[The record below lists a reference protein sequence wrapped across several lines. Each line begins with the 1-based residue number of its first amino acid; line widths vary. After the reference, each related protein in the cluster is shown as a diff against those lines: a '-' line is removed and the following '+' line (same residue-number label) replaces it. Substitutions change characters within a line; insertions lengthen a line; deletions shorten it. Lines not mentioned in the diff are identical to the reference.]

1 MIIELIEK
9 AEDVGWGTIA
19 VVIAIAILFVPAAI
33 ESWNKFLD
41 ALGLVKKKNLFRKQR
56 EKEIAAVY
64 EHIEELQ
71 SGVMSKQEEYHQQSI
86 TIRDNLARR
95 QDDLYEKQIELKQD
109 VKNITQMLEEYIQK
123 DNKRTI
129 ASLRTT
135 LWRLHKEFV
144 AQGYVTPDGLKTFS
158 ELGKVYETAGGNDV
172 YHEKLQ
178 PEVLALDI
186 KYPDGSIYKIKEV

>member
-1 MIIELIEK
+1 MLELIEK
-9 AEDVGWGTIA
+9 AGEIGWGM
-19 VVIAIAILFVPAAI
+19 VVLVIVIAILFVPMAV

-71 SGVMSKQEEYHQQSI
+71 SGVVSKQEEYHQQSI

-95 QDDLYEKQIELKQD
+95 QDDLYEKQTELKQD
-109 VKNITQMLEEYIQK
+109 LKNITQMLEEYIKK
-123 DNKRTI
+123 DNERTI

-135 LWRLHKEFV
+135 LWRLHKEFI
-144 AQGYVTPDGLKTFS
+144 AQRYVTPDGLTTFR
-158 ELGKVYETAGGNDV
+158 ELGKVYEAAGGDDI

-186 KYPDGSIYKIKEV
+186 KYPAGSIYKIKEV

>member
-9 AEDVGWGTIA
+9 AEDIGWGTIA

>member
-1 MIIELIEK
+1 MLGLIEK
-9 AEDVGWGTIA
+9 AEEIGWGMI
-19 VVIAIAILFVPAAI
+19 VLVIAIAILFVPVAV

-71 SGVMSKQEEYHQQSI
+71 SGVVSKQEEYHQQSI

-144 AQGYVTPDGLKTFS
+144 SQGYVTPDGLKTFS
-158 ELGKVYETAGGNDV
+158 ELGKVYEAAGGNDV

-186 KYPDGSIYKIKEV
+186 TYPDGSIYKIKEV

>member
-144 AQGYVTPDGLKTFS
+144 SQGYVTPDGLKTFS
-158 ELGKVYETAGGNDV
+158 ELGKVYEAAGGNDV

>member
-1 MIIELIEK
+1 MLIELIEK
-9 AEDVGWGTIA
+9 AENVGWGTIA
-19 VVIAIAILFVPAAI
+19 VVIAGVFMFIPTIA
-33 ESWNKFLD
+33 ESWNKVLD

-64 EHIEELQ
+64 SHIEELQ
-71 SGVMSKQEEYHQQSI
+71 SGVVSKQEEYHQQSI

-109 VKNITQMLEEYIQK
+109 VKNITRMLEEYIQK
-123 DNKRTI
+123 DNERTI

-135 LWRLHKEFV
+135 LWRLHKEFTS
-144 AQGYVTPDGLKTFS
+144 QRYVTPDGLKTFR
-158 ELGKVYETAGGNDV
+158 ELGNVYEAAGGDDI

>member
-144 AQGYVTPDGLKTFS
+144 SQGYVTPDGLKTFS

>member
-158 ELGKVYETAGGNDV
+158 ELGKVYEAAGGNDV

>member
-1 MIIELIEK
+1 MLIELIEK
-9 AEDVGWGTIA
+9 AENVGWGTIA
-19 VVIAIAILFVPAAI
+19 VVIAGVFMFIPTIVEI
-33 ESWNKFLD
+33 WNKVLD

-64 EHIEELQ
+64 SHIEELQ
-71 SGVMSKQEEYHQQSI
+71 SGAVSKQEEYHQQSI

-109 VKNITQMLEEYIQK
+109 VKNITRMLEEYIQK
-123 DNKRTI
+123 DNERTI

-135 LWRLHKEFV
+135 LWRLHKEFTS
-144 AQGYVTPDGLKTFS
+144 QRYVTPDGLKTFRD
-158 ELGKVYETAGGNDV
+158 LGNVYEAAGGDDI

>member
-71 SGVMSKQEEYHQQSI
+71 GGVVSKQEEYHQQSI

>member
-1 MIIELIEK
+1 MLELIEK
-9 AEDVGWGTIA
+9 AEEIGWGMI
-19 VVIAIAILFVPAAI
+19 VLVIAITILLVPVAV

-64 EHIEELQ
+64 EHIEKLQ
-71 SGVMSKQEEYHQQSI
+71 SGVVSKQEEYHQQSI

-95 QDDLYEKQIELKQD
+95 QDDLYEQQIELKQD
-109 VKNITQMLEEYIQK
+109 VKNITQMLEEYIRK

-144 AQGYVTPDGLKTFS
+144 TQEYVTPDGLKTFS
-158 ELGKVYETAGGNDV
+158 ELGKVYEAAGGDDI

-186 KYPDGSIYKIKEV
+186 KYPDGSIYKIKEK

>member
-1 MIIELIEK
+1 MLIELIEK
-9 AEDVGWGTIA
+9 AENVGWGTIA
-19 VVIAIAILFVPAAI
+19 VVIAGVFMFIPTIV
-33 ESWNKFLD
+33 EGWNKVLD

-64 EHIEELQ
+64 SHIEELQ
-71 SGVMSKQEEYHQQSI
+71 SGVVSKQEEYHQQSI

-109 VKNITQMLEEYIQK
+109 VKNITRMLEEYIQK
-123 DNKRTI
+123 DNERTI

-135 LWRLHKEFV
+135 LWRLHKEFTS
-144 AQGYVTPDGLKTFS
+144 QRYVTPDGLKTFR
-158 ELGKVYETAGGNDV
+158 ELGNVYEAAGGDDL

>member
-1 MIIELIEK
+1 MLIELIEK
-9 AEDVGWGTIA
+9 AENVGWGTIA
-19 VVIAIAILFVPAAI
+19 VVIAGVFMFIPTIV
-33 ESWNKFLD
+33 ESWNKVLD

-64 EHIEELQ
+64 SHIEELQ
-71 SGVMSKQEEYHQQSI
+71 SGVVSKQEEYHQHSI

-95 QDDLYEKQIELKQD
+95 QDDLYEKQIDLKQD
-109 VKNITQMLEEYIQK
+109 VKNITRMLEEYIQK
-123 DNKRTI
+123 DNERTI

-135 LWRLHKEFV
+135 LWRLHKEFTS
-144 AQGYVTPDGLKTFS
+144 QRYVTPDGLKTFR
-158 ELGKVYETAGGNDV
+158 ELGNVYEAAGGDDI

>member
-1 MIIELIEK
+1 MLELIEK
-9 AEDVGWGTIA
+9 AEEIGWGMI
-19 VVIAIAILFVPAAI
+19 VLVIAITILLVPVAV

-71 SGVMSKQEEYHQQSI
+71 SGVVSKQEEYHQQSI

-95 QDDLYEKQIELKQD
+95 QDDLYEQQIELKQD
-109 VKNITQMLEEYIQK
+109 VKNITQMLEEYIRK

-144 AQGYVTPDGLKTFS
+144 AQEYVTPDGLKTFS
-158 ELGKVYETAGGNDV
+158 ELGKVYEAAGGDDI

-186 KYPDGSIYKIKEV
+186 KYPAGSVYKIKEV

>member
-1 MIIELIEK
+1 MIVL
-9 AEDVGWGTIA
+9 
-19 VVIAIAILFVPAAI
+19 VIAIAILFVPVAV

-158 ELGKVYETAGGNDV
+158 ELGKVYEAAGGNDV

-186 KYPDGSIYKIKEV
+186 TYPDGSIYKIKEV

>member
-71 SGVMSKQEEYHQQSI
+71 GGVVSKQEEYHQQSI

-135 LWRLHKEFV
+135 LWRLHKEFA

>member
-95 QDDLYEKQIELKQD
+95 QDDLYEKQIELNQD

>member
-1 MIIELIEK
+1 
-9 AEDVGWGTIA
+9 
-19 VVIAIAILFVPAAI
+19 
-33 ESWNKFLD
+33 
-41 ALGLVKKKNLFRKQR
+41 
-56 EKEIAAVY
+56 
-64 EHIEELQ
+64 
-71 SGVMSKQEEYHQQSI
+71 MSKQEEYHQQSI

-109 VKNITQMLEEYIQK
+109 VKNITRMLEEYIQK
-123 DNKRTI
+123 DNERTI

-135 LWRLHKEFV
+135 LWRLHKEFTS
-144 AQGYVTPDGLKTFS
+144 QRYVTPDGLKTFR
-158 ELGKVYETAGGNDV
+158 ELGNVYEAAGGDDI

>member
-1 MIIELIEK
+1 MLIELIEK
-9 AEDVGWGTIA
+9 AENVGWGTIA
-19 VVIAIAILFVPAAI
+19 VVIAGVFMFIPAIV
-33 ESWNKFLD
+33 ESWNKVLD

-64 EHIEELQ
+64 SHIEELQ
-71 SGVMSKQEEYHQQSI
+71 SGVVSKQEEYHQQSI

-95 QDDLYEKQIELKQD
+95 QDDLYEKQIELNQD
-109 VKNITQMLEEYIQK
+109 VKNITRMLEEYIQK
-123 DNKRTI
+123 DNERTI

-135 LWRLHKEFV
+135 LWRLHKEFTS
-144 AQGYVTPDGLKTFS
+144 QRYVTPDGLKTFR
-158 ELGKVYETAGGNDV
+158 ELGNVYEAAGGDDI

>member
-1 MIIELIEK
+1 MLIELIEK
-9 AEDVGWGTIA
+9 AENVGWGTIA
-19 VVIAIAILFVPAAI
+19 VVIAGVFMFIPTIV
-33 ESWNKFLD
+33 ESWNKVLD
-41 ALGLVKKKNLFRKQR
+41 ALWLVKKKNLFRKQR

-64 EHIEELQ
+64 SHIEELQ
-71 SGVMSKQEEYHQQSI
+71 SGVVSKQEEYHQQSI

-109 VKNITQMLEEYIQK
+109 VKNITRMLEEYIQK
-123 DNKRTI
+123 DNERTI

-135 LWRLHKEFV
+135 LWRLHKEFTS
-144 AQGYVTPDGLKTFS
+144 QRYVTPDGLKTFR
-158 ELGKVYETAGGNDV
+158 ELGNVYESAGGDDI

>member
-1 MIIELIEK
+1 MLIELIEK
-9 AEDVGWGTIA
+9 AENVGWGTIA
-19 VVIAIAILFVPAAI
+19 VVIAGVFMFIPTIVEI
-33 ESWNKFLD
+33 WNKVLD

-64 EHIEELQ
+64 SHIEELQ
-71 SGVMSKQEEYHQQSI
+71 SGAVSKQEEYHQQSI

-109 VKNITQMLEEYIQK
+109 VKNITRMLEEYIQK
-123 DNKRTI
+123 DNERTI

-135 LWRLHKEFV
+135 LWRLHKEFTS
-144 AQGYVTPDGLKTFS
+144 QRYVTPDGLKTFR
-158 ELGKVYETAGGNDV
+158 ELGNVYEAAGGDDI

>member
-71 SGVMSKQEEYHQQSI
+71 SGVVSKQEEYHQQSI

-158 ELGKVYETAGGNDV
+158 ELGKVYEAAGGNDV

>member
-1 MIIELIEK
+1 MLGLIEK
-9 AEDVGWGTIA
+9 AEEIGWGMI
-19 VVIAIAILFVPAAI
+19 VLVIAIAILFVPVAV

-41 ALGLVKKKNLFRKQR
+41 ALGLIKKKNLFRKQR

-71 SGVMSKQEEYHQQSI
+71 GGVVSKQEEYHQQSI
-86 TIRDNLARR
+86 TIRDDLARR

-158 ELGKVYETAGGNDV
+158 ELGKVYEAAGGNDV

-186 KYPDGSIYKIKEV
+186 TYPDGSIYKIKEV

>member
-1 MIIELIEK
+1 MLIELIEK
-9 AEDVGWGTIA
+9 AENVGWGTIA
-19 VVIAIAILFVPAAI
+19 VVIAGVFMFIPTIV
-33 ESWNKFLD
+33 ENWNKVLD

-64 EHIEELQ
+64 SHIEELQ
-71 SGVMSKQEEYHQQSI
+71 SGVVSKQEEYHQQSI

-109 VKNITQMLEEYIQK
+109 VKNITRMLEEYIQK
-123 DNKRTI
+123 DNERTI

-135 LWRLHKEFV
+135 LWRLHKEFTS
-144 AQGYVTPDGLKTFS
+144 QRYVTPDGLKTFR
-158 ELGKVYETAGGNDV
+158 ELGNVYEAAGGDDI

>member
-71 SGVMSKQEEYHQQSI
+71 SGVVSKQEEYHQQSI